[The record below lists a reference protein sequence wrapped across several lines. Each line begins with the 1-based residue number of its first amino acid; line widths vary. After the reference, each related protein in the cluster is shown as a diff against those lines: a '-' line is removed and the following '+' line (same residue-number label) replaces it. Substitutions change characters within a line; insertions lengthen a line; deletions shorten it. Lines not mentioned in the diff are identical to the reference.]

1 MANILIADSY
11 PAVGVLYREVLEEQ
25 GYQVFAASS
34 GREAL
39 LVALHKTIDIAVVDD
54 RLSDFGAGEI
64 FIRLKQ
70 LQPHVRCILSVS
82 SIFGAAANGERWDG
96 LIRKSS
102 DYTLLRDEVDRLAM
116 LQHFCERGRPGSHT
130 SGSLFPE
137 PSRGQASQE

>member
-11 PAVGVLYREVLEEQ
+11 PAVGVLYREVLEEH

-54 RLSDFGAGEI
+54 TLPDFSANEI
-64 FIRLKQ
+64 LTRLKH
-70 LQPHVRCILSVS
+70 LQPHVQFILTVS
-82 SIFGAAANGERWDG
+82 STFVAAATGERWDG

-102 DYTLLRDEVDRLAM
+102 DYTLLRDEIDRLAM
-116 LQHFCERGRPGSHT
+116 LRHAPQRELPGSHT
-130 SGSLFPE
+130 SGFLFPAG
-137 PSRGQASQE
+137 SGGQAPQE